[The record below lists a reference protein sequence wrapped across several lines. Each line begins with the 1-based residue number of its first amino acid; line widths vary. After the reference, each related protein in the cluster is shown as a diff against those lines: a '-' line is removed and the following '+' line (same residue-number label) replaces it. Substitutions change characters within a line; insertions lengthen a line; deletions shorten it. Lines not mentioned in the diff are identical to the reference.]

1 MGSFWHAHWLSFQKG
16 YIYFSISW
24 ITLYSNIH
32 QPHMYYFIPQKIK
45 TEKTQTP
52 SKTCK
57 RIADGRE
64 GRTTGKTIFL
74 RNFHTL
80 SKVFV
85 VFNAGISVP
94 FGYVTNAN
102 LLKSVVVFNA
112 FEPIN
117 HAYFT
122 IYTGHEI
129 SLIHKKNEK
138 NFNYFF
144 THEKGFLKNH
154 GGIWFFFF
162 ESHF

>member
-129 SLIHKKNEK
+129 SLIHKKTKK

-154 GGIWFFFF
+154 GGIWFFF